1 MEDAPTLQC
10 ERPSKLSFDRRFVDH
25 RPDLRDSFVAEL
37 IEDVLRE
44 NDPPA
49 VHWET
54 EKEALGPAVEAEPA
68 RDMGRIADQE
78 FDVEL
83 EVRDLFEI
91 ALEHRAITGETERPA
106 VVTRVVGNETMQIRP
121 VLPVQACD
129 VAPVEVGESDFGHG
143 ATLTQRRAERMAL
156 GCANPLMS
164 QGAPSQR
171 ASNVPAGDGG

>member
-10 ERPSKLSFDRRFVDH
+10 ERPSELRFDRRLVDH
-25 RPDLRDSFVAEL
+25 RPDFRDSFAPEL
-37 IEDVLRE
+37 IEDILGE
-44 NDPPA
+44 DDPSA
-49 VHWET
+49 VHREI

-106 VVTRVVGNETMQIRP
+106 VVSRVVGDETMQIRP
-121 VLPVQACD
+121 VLPVQAGD
-129 VAPVEVGESDFGHG
+129 VAPVEVGESGFGHG
-143 ATLTQRRAERMAL
+143 VA
-156 GCANPLMS
+156 
-164 QGAPSQR
+164 
-171 ASNVPAGDGG
+171 

>member
-10 ERPSKLSFDRRFVDH
+10 ERPSELRFDRRLVDH

-54 EKEALGPAVEAEPA
+54 EKETFGPAVESKPA
-68 RDMGRIADQE
+68 RDMGRIADQK

-83 EVRDLFEI
+83 KVRDLLEI
-91 ALEHRAITGETERPA
+91 ALKHRAVTGKTEWP
-106 VVTRVVGNETMQIRP
+106 
-121 VLPVQACD
+121 
-129 VAPVEVGESDFGHG
+129 
-143 ATLTQRRAERMAL
+143 
-156 GCANPLMS
+156 
-164 QGAPSQR
+164 
-171 ASNVPAGDGG
+171 